1 MPVWQD
7 VLIAAGRQI
16 NTKMVERSIKSGLF
30 SIICKY
36 VYLFLAVFVEALWD
50 VQQGKRKDA
59 MRRWERW
66 ISKLWKKQAGSDLD
80 LWAGKVNPSMH
91 RLLQSWTD
99 EPSDERSCF
108 GLWVTS
114 EHFPGLR
121 AKLYMEIFCKCLNV
135 MRSSLNPTEHYFC
148 DVWSVKKMW
157 MQLFQPQSP
166 HNIIN
171 SNIIWQRFAA
181 TLDIWYL
188 WRLADFPP
196 GFANCGHRW
205 LIAQQLSI
213 NNQTWTK
220 SSALQGA
227 RPCVWLP
234 CISGT
239 LESPELCRLLILI
252 TVV

>member
-7 VLIAAGRQI
+7 VLIAAWRQI
-16 NTKMVERSIKSGLF
+16 NTKMAERSLKSGLF

-59 MRRWERW
+59 MRRWERQ
-66 ISKLWKKQAGSDLD
+66 ISKLWKREAGSDLD
-80 LWAGKVNPSMH
+80 LWPGKVNPSMH
-91 RLLQSWTD
+91 RLLQSWMD

-121 AKLYMEIFCKCLNV
+121 AKLYMETFCKCFNV
-135 MRSSLNPTEHYFC
+135 IRSSLNPTERNFC

-181 TLDIWYL
+181 TLDI
-188 WRLADFPP
+188 
-196 GFANCGHRW
+196 
-205 LIAQQLSI
+205 
-213 NNQTWTK
+213 
-220 SSALQGA
+220 
-227 RPCVWLP
+227 
-234 CISGT
+234 
-239 LESPELCRLLILI
+239 
-252 TVV
+252 